1 MSVSEILC
9 EVEAAGIGFRLDG
22 DRIRIWF
29 PEPEQ
34 RESVAEQ
41 VAFLRT
47 HREELAELLRERN
60 GGDSARTFYFWGT
73 SRDGL
78 NQDYYGWRA
87 HVAIDAIRRIAAPE
101 RLIVWLDEHSPF
113 LYRRLTRDLPNGIS
127 RAWNDRIAF
136 EDFDKHCFELVDTY
150 KRAVELMVALR

>member
-1 MSVSEILC
+1 MRVSEILC
-9 EVEAAGIGFRLDG
+9 KVEAAGIGLRLDG

-29 PEPEQ
+29 PEPGQ

-47 HREELAELLRERN
+47 HRDELAELLRERN
-60 GGDSARTFYFWGT
+60 GGDSARAPYFWGT

-87 HVAIDAIRRIAAPE
+87 HVAVDAICRISAPE
-101 RLIVWLDEHSPF
+101 GLITWLDEHSPF
-113 LYRRLTRDLPNGIS
+113 LYRRLTHDLPNGIS
-127 RAWNDRIAF
+127 RAWNDRVPF
-136 EDFDKHCFELVDTY
+136 EDFDKLCFALVDTY
-150 KRAVELMVALR
+150 KRGVELMLALR

>member
-9 EVEAAGIGFRLDG
+9 EVEAAGVGLRLDG

-29 PEPEQ
+29 PEPRQ
-34 RESVAEQ
+34 REAMAEQ

-47 HREELAELLRERN
+47 HRDEVAEFLRVRSGN
-60 GGDSARTFYFWGT
+60 DGARDPYFRPV

-87 HVAIDAIRRIAAPE
+87 HVAIDAICRIAAPE
-101 RLIVWLDEHSPF
+101 GLIAWLEEYSPF
-113 LYRRLTRDLPNGIS
+113 HYRRLTCDLPNGIS
-127 RAWNDRIAF
+127 QAWNDRVPF
-136 EDFDKHCFELVDTY
+136 EDFDKLCFDLVDAY
-150 KRAVELMVALR
+150 RRAVELTLALR